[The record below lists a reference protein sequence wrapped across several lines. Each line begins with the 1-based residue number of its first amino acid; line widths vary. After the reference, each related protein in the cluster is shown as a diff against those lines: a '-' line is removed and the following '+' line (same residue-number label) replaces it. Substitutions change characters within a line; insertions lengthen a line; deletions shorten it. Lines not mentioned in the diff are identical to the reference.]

1 MNLIKNILNQKT
13 PFEQDSEFR
22 STDFLEEMKNLM
34 EHHYENSEEFRN
46 IIINNEYVLTS
57 NKLEELPFIP
67 TRLFKLL
74 DLKSISE
81 SEIFKVMTSS
91 GTSGQSVSKIFL
103 DRSSASI
110 QTKVLNHI
118 VKSCLGKKRKDMLI
132 IDSEETIKDRK
143 KFSARTA
150 GILGFSSFGR
160 NHTYAL
166 DKDLELNLKK
176 VQDFISSSNKNP
188 IVIFGFTFMIWK
200 NFFLKIQSENFN
212 VCFPK
217 NSILLHGGGWKKLH
231 SEQVDNELF
240 KESLKKIGIN
250 YVFDY
255 YGMIEQTG
263 SIFIECSQGYLHCS
277 DYSEVIVRNTQ
288 TLEPVGFNQ
297 EGIIQVLSLLPRSY
311 PGNSLLT
318 EDLGVVLGED
328 DCKCGKKGKYFI
340 ISGRMK
346 ESEIR
351 GCSDTRV
358 I

>member
-1 MNLIKNILNQKT
+1 MNLIKSILNQET
-13 PFEQDSEFR
+13 PFERDSEFK
-22 STDFLEEMKNLM
+22 SSDFLEEMKRLM
-34 EHHYENSEEFRN
+34 IHHYDNSIEFRN
-46 IIINNEYVLTS
+46 IINNNKYELTP
-57 NKLEELPFIP
+57 NRLEDLPFIP

-74 DLKSISE
+74 DLKSIPE

-91 GTSGQSVSKIFL
+91 GTSGQAVSKIFI
-103 DRSSASI
+103 DKPSASI
-110 QTKVLNHI
+110 QTKVLNNI
-118 VKSCLGKKRKDMLI
+118 VSSCLGKKRKDMLI
-132 IDSEETIKDRK
+132 IDSEEIIKDKK

-166 DKDLELNLKK
+166 DKNLELNLER
-176 VQDFISSSNKNP
+176 VQKFISMRNKEP
-188 IVIFGFTFMIWK
+188 ILIFGFTFIIWK
-200 NFFLKIQSENFN
+200 NFFLKIKSENYN
-212 VCFPK
+212 ICFPK

-231 SEQVDNELF
+231 SEQVDNKLF

-250 YVFDY
+250 HVFDY

-263 SIFIECSQGYLHCS
+263 SIFLECNQGYLHCS
-277 DYSEVIVRNTQ
+277 DYSEIIIRNAH
-288 TLEPVGFNQ
+288 TLEPQAFHQ
-297 EGIIQVLSLLPRSY
+297 EGIIQVLSLLPKSY

-318 EDLGVVLGED
+318 EDLGMILGED